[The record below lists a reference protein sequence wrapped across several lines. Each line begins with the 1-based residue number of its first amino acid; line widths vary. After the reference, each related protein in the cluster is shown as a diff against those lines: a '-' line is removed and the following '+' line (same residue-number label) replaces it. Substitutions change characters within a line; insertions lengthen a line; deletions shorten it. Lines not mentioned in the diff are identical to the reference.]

1 MKPFVLSS
9 HFARTVMAATLV
21 APAGLLACGP
31 GGGASNRLATPPA
44 YTREAKCAITKS
56 QAEPLIVEWPSSSRA
71 KIEALSKTGV
81 VAVRYNGCEME
92 VLASC
97 SAPGK
102 YGYTAI
108 TAKRDRVVIKS
119 ADDLYAN
126 IPLGAAALEGKLE
139 TSGELD
145 VAMAIVGRYA
155 TDKRVIRADEL
166 EGGDCAKAT
175 HFVSALTVGAFEFF
189 AGADATV
196 GGGVSAGG
204 VGGGAKSSTK
214 RELLNSDGKM
224 GTCDAA
230 TSADA
235 RPPDGCGAIV
245 RIEVVPL
252 GQAKKDDHVCPV
264 GMQWNGTQ
272 CVKGGEDATSG
283 APHGSGE
290 ELRFEVG
297 ERDQKFTVEVESGGV
312 THSCAEPVTYHKPC
326 KIFDVPD
333 GPATVHVRGDVSFDR
348 EMKVEENGRAD
359 ITIWNRGHGSDIG
372 LGITLAVSG
381 VLVVYGLV
389 DSNGLSDIKGGG
401 GGVVDILAVTLGGV
415 VGLVAAI
422 GLPASLLSSHDM
434 MTVRRGNNAEY
445 IGGALRLVG
454 VGVAPAVVPGS
465 PAVKNGGTLGLT
477 FAF

>member
-1 MKPFVLSS
+1 MKLSIGRRS
-9 HFARTVMAATLV
+9 RFARLAPFAPFAALFGV
-21 APAGLLACGP
+21 AACGT
-31 GGGASNRLATPPA
+31 GGNASSRLAKEPTYA
-44 YTREAKCAITKS
+44 REAKCAITKS

-71 KIEALSKTGV
+71 KIEALAKTGV

-97 SAPGK
+97 NAPGK

-189 AGADATV
+189 AGADASIAA
-196 GGGVSAGG
+196 SAGA
-204 VGGGAKSSTK
+204 GGLGAGAKSTTK

-224 GTCDAA
+224 TSCDAA
-230 TSADA
+230 TTADT
-235 RPPDGCGAIV
+235 RPPEGCGAVV
-245 RIEVVPL
+245 RLEVVPL
-252 GQAKKDDHVCPV
+252 GQAKKDDPVCPS
-264 GMQWNGTQ
+264 GMHWNGAQ
-272 CVKGGEDATSG
+272 CVKGAEGTAA
-283 APHGSGE
+283 APARGSGE

-297 ERDQKFTVEVESGGV
+297 ERDQTFTISVESGGV
-312 THSCAEPVTYHKPC
+312 THSCAAPVTYHKPC
-326 KIFDVPD
+326 KIYDVPD
-333 GPATVHVRGDVSFDR
+333 GPATVHARGDVNFDR
-348 EMKVEENGRAD
+348 EIKVDESGRAD
-359 ITIWNRGHGSDIG
+359 ISAWNRGRGSEIG
-372 LGITLAVSG
+372 LGITLAASSALVGYAFADSG
-381 VLVVYGLV
+381 GFSSPGHQSLDIVLVTVGGVFGLV
-389 DSNGLSDIKGGG
+389 SLIGFPAALFSN
-401 GGVVDILAVTLGGV
+401 
-415 VGLVAAI
+415 
-422 GLPASLLSSHDM
+422 HDL
-434 MTVRRGNNAEY
+434 MTVKRGNNAQFV
-445 IGGALRLVG
+445 GWSPLRLTG
-454 VGVAPAVVPGS
+454 VGVAPAG
-465 PAVKNGGTLGLT
+465 ATVKSGGTLGLT